1 VVAMGLDE
9 TKIQLKILLEL
20 LDKKKKI
27 LEQIYTITENQY
39 VIVNTDENDM
49 DLFDGMVKEK
59 HSLIEKV
66 NEIDKHFLNI
76 YNKISSI
83 IKQNPTIY
91 KDIIKDLQDEIRD
104 ISKIDTKIKIQEE
117 KNRQELLINMNS
129 KSKKQGLLK
138 NRKQVIESY
147 KKYSTKKEKP

>member
-49 DLFDGMVKEK
+49 DFFDGMVKEK

>member
-1 VVAMGLDE
+1 MGLDE

-49 DLFDGMVKEK
+49 DFFDGMVKEK

-117 KNRQELLINMNS
+117 KKQTRVIN
-129 KSKKQGLLK
+129 KYEFKK
-138 NRKQVIESY
+138 
-147 KKYSTKKEKP
+147 

>member
-1 VVAMGLDE
+1 
-9 TKIQLKILLEL
+9 
-20 LDKKKKI
+20 
-27 LEQIYTITENQY
+27 
-39 VIVNTDENDM
+39 M
-49 DLFDGMVKEK
+49 DFFDGMVKEK

>member
-1 VVAMGLDE
+1 MGLDE

-49 DLFDGMVKEK
+49 DFFDGMVKEK